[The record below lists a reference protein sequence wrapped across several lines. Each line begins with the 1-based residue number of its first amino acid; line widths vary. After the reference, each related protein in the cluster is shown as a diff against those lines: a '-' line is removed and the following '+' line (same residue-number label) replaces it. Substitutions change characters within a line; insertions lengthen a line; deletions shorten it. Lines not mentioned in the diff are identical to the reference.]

1 MKPTTIA
8 SLQKC
13 KQDKKRFATITAYD
27 YSFAKLFADEGINV
41 MLVGD
46 SLGMTVQGHDST
58 LPVTVADIAYHT
70 AAVRRG
76 APNCLLLADLPFM
89 AYATPEQAFE
99 NAATVMRAGAN
110 MVKIEGG
117 EWLVETVQ
125 MLTERAV
132 PVCGHLGL
140 TPQSVNIF
148 GGYKVQGRGDEAG
161 DRLLSDALAL
171 EAAGAQLLVLECVP
185 VELAKRITEAL
196 AIPVIG
202 IGAGN
207 VTDGQILVM
216 HDAFGITGGHI
227 PKFAKNFLAETGDIR
242 AAVRQYMAEVES
254 GVYPGEEHSFPLRSD
269 VVLIIETLPLLRQQ
283 IRRLRMEGKRV
294 ALVPTMGN
302 LHDGHMKLVDEAKA
316 RADVVVVSIFV
327 NPMQFD
333 RPEDLARYPRTLQE
347 DCEKLN
353 KRKVDLV
360 FAPSVKEIYPNG
372 TETHTYVDVPGLS
385 TMLEG
390 ASRPGHFRGVSTIV
404 SKLFNLVQPD
414 IACFG
419 EKDFQ
424 QLALIRKMVADMGFD
439 IEIVGVPI
447 MRAKDG
453 LALSSRNGYLT
464 AEQRKIA
471 PGLYKVL
478 SSIADKLQAGERDLD
493 EIIAI
498 AGQELNE
505 KGFRSDDIQI
515 RDADTLLEISENS
528 KRAVILVA
536 AWLGDA
542 RLIDNKLVE
551 LA

>member
-1 MKPTTIA
+1 
-8 SLQKC
+8 
-13 KQDKKRFATITAYD
+13 
-27 YSFAKLFADEGINV
+27 
-41 MLVGD
+41 
-46 SLGMTVQGHDST
+46 
-58 LPVTVADIAYHT
+58 
-70 AAVRRG
+70 
-76 APNCLLLADLPFM
+76 
-89 AYATPEQAFE
+89 
-99 NAATVMRAGAN
+99 
-110 MVKIEGG
+110 
-117 EWLVETVQ
+117 
-125 MLTERAV
+125 
-132 PVCGHLGL
+132 
-140 TPQSVNIF
+140 
-148 GGYKVQGRGDEAG
+148 
-161 DRLLSDALAL
+161 
-171 EAAGAQLLVLECVP
+171 
-185 VELAKRITEAL
+185 
-196 AIPVIG
+196 
-202 IGAGN
+202 
-207 VTDGQILVM
+207 
-216 HDAFGITGGHI
+216 
-227 PKFAKNFLAETGDIR
+227 
-242 AAVRQYMAEVES
+242 
-254 GVYPGEEHSFPLRSD
+254 
-269 VVLIIETLPLLRQQ
+269 VLIIETLPLLRQQ

-505 KGFRSDDIQI
+505 KGFRADDIQI
-515 RDADTLLEISENS
+515 RDADTLLEVTEKS
-528 KRAVILVA
+528 KRAVILIA

-542 RLIDNKLVE
+542 RLIDNKMVE

>member
-1 MKPTTIA
+1 M
-8 SLQKC
+8 
-13 KQDKKRFATITAYD
+13 
-27 YSFAKLFADEGINV
+27 
-41 MLVGD
+41 
-46 SLGMTVQGHDST
+46 
-58 LPVTVADIAYHT
+58 
-70 AAVRRG
+70 
-76 APNCLLLADLPFM
+76 
-89 AYATPEQAFE
+89 
-99 NAATVMRAGAN
+99 
-110 MVKIEGG
+110 
-117 EWLVETVQ
+117 
-125 MLTERAV
+125 
-132 PVCGHLGL
+132 
-140 TPQSVNIF
+140 
-148 GGYKVQGRGDEAG
+148 
-161 DRLLSDALAL
+161 
-171 EAAGAQLLVLECVP
+171 
-185 VELAKRITEAL
+185 
-196 AIPVIG
+196 
-202 IGAGN
+202 
-207 VTDGQILVM
+207 
-216 HDAFGITGGHI
+216 
-227 PKFAKNFLAETGDIR
+227 
-242 AAVRQYMAEVES
+242 
-254 GVYPGEEHSFPLRSD
+254 
-269 VVLIIETLPLLRQQ
+269 LIIETLPLLRQQ

-478 SSIADKLQAGERDLD
+478 SSIADKLQAGERDLV
-493 EIIAI
+493 EIITI

-505 KGFRSDDIQI
+505 KGFRADDIQI
-515 RDADTLLEISENS
+515 RDADTLLEVSETS

-542 RLIDNKLVE
+542 RLIDNKMVE

>member
-1 MKPTTIA
+1 M
-8 SLQKC
+8 
-13 KQDKKRFATITAYD
+13 
-27 YSFAKLFADEGINV
+27 
-41 MLVGD
+41 
-46 SLGMTVQGHDST
+46 
-58 LPVTVADIAYHT
+58 
-70 AAVRRG
+70 
-76 APNCLLLADLPFM
+76 
-89 AYATPEQAFE
+89 
-99 NAATVMRAGAN
+99 
-110 MVKIEGG
+110 
-117 EWLVETVQ
+117 
-125 MLTERAV
+125 
-132 PVCGHLGL
+132 
-140 TPQSVNIF
+140 
-148 GGYKVQGRGDEAG
+148 
-161 DRLLSDALAL
+161 
-171 EAAGAQLLVLECVP
+171 
-185 VELAKRITEAL
+185 
-196 AIPVIG
+196 
-202 IGAGN
+202 
-207 VTDGQILVM
+207 
-216 HDAFGITGGHI
+216 
-227 PKFAKNFLAETGDIR
+227 
-242 AAVRQYMAEVES
+242 
-254 GVYPGEEHSFPLRSD
+254 
-269 VVLIIETLPLLRQQ
+269 LIIETLPLLRQQ

-353 KRKVDLV
+353 KRRVDLV

-372 TETHTYVDVPGLS
+372 TETHTYLDVPGLS

-439 IEIVGVPI
+439 IEIIGVPI

-505 KGFRSDDIQI
+505 KGFRADDIQI
-515 RDADTLLEISENS
+515 RDADTLLEVSENS

-542 RLIDNKLVE
+542 RLIDNKMVE

>member
-1 MKPTTIA
+1 M
-8 SLQKC
+8 
-13 KQDKKRFATITAYD
+13 
-27 YSFAKLFADEGINV
+27 
-41 MLVGD
+41 
-46 SLGMTVQGHDST
+46 
-58 LPVTVADIAYHT
+58 
-70 AAVRRG
+70 
-76 APNCLLLADLPFM
+76 
-89 AYATPEQAFE
+89 
-99 NAATVMRAGAN
+99 
-110 MVKIEGG
+110 
-117 EWLVETVQ
+117 
-125 MLTERAV
+125 
-132 PVCGHLGL
+132 
-140 TPQSVNIF
+140 
-148 GGYKVQGRGDEAG
+148 
-161 DRLLSDALAL
+161 
-171 EAAGAQLLVLECVP
+171 
-185 VELAKRITEAL
+185 
-196 AIPVIG
+196 
-202 IGAGN
+202 
-207 VTDGQILVM
+207 
-216 HDAFGITGGHI
+216 
-227 PKFAKNFLAETGDIR
+227 
-242 AAVRQYMAEVES
+242 
-254 GVYPGEEHSFPLRSD
+254 
-269 VVLIIETLPLLRQQ
+269 LIIETLPLLRQQ

-419 EKDFQ
+419 EKDVQ

-493 EIIAI
+493 EIITI

-505 KGFRSDDIQI
+505 KGFRADDIQI
-515 RDADTLLEISENS
+515 RDADTLLEVSETS

-542 RLIDNKLVE
+542 RLIDNKMVE

>member
-1 MKPTTIA
+1 M
-8 SLQKC
+8 
-13 KQDKKRFATITAYD
+13 
-27 YSFAKLFADEGINV
+27 
-41 MLVGD
+41 
-46 SLGMTVQGHDST
+46 
-58 LPVTVADIAYHT
+58 
-70 AAVRRG
+70 
-76 APNCLLLADLPFM
+76 
-89 AYATPEQAFE
+89 
-99 NAATVMRAGAN
+99 
-110 MVKIEGG
+110 
-117 EWLVETVQ
+117 
-125 MLTERAV
+125 
-132 PVCGHLGL
+132 
-140 TPQSVNIF
+140 
-148 GGYKVQGRGDEAG
+148 
-161 DRLLSDALAL
+161 
-171 EAAGAQLLVLECVP
+171 
-185 VELAKRITEAL
+185 
-196 AIPVIG
+196 
-202 IGAGN
+202 
-207 VTDGQILVM
+207 
-216 HDAFGITGGHI
+216 
-227 PKFAKNFLAETGDIR
+227 
-242 AAVRQYMAEVES
+242 
-254 GVYPGEEHSFPLRSD
+254 
-269 VVLIIETLPLLRQQ
+269 LIIETLPLLRQQ

-424 QLALIRKMVADMGFD
+424 QLAL
-439 IEIVGVPI
+439 
-447 MRAKDG
+447 
-453 LALSSRNGYLT
+453 SSRNGYLT

-515 RDADTLLEISENS
+515 RDADTLLEVSENS

>member
-1 MKPTTIA
+1 M
-8 SLQKC
+8 
-13 KQDKKRFATITAYD
+13 
-27 YSFAKLFADEGINV
+27 
-41 MLVGD
+41 
-46 SLGMTVQGHDST
+46 
-58 LPVTVADIAYHT
+58 
-70 AAVRRG
+70 
-76 APNCLLLADLPFM
+76 
-89 AYATPEQAFE
+89 
-99 NAATVMRAGAN
+99 
-110 MVKIEGG
+110 
-117 EWLVETVQ
+117 
-125 MLTERAV
+125 
-132 PVCGHLGL
+132 
-140 TPQSVNIF
+140 
-148 GGYKVQGRGDEAG
+148 
-161 DRLLSDALAL
+161 
-171 EAAGAQLLVLECVP
+171 
-185 VELAKRITEAL
+185 
-196 AIPVIG
+196 
-202 IGAGN
+202 
-207 VTDGQILVM
+207 
-216 HDAFGITGGHI
+216 
-227 PKFAKNFLAETGDIR
+227 
-242 AAVRQYMAEVES
+242 
-254 GVYPGEEHSFPLRSD
+254 
-269 VVLIIETLPLLRQQ
+269 LIIETLPLLRQQ

-453 LALSSRNGYLT
+453 LARSSLNGYLT

-493 EIIAI
+493 EIITI

-505 KGFRSDDIQI
+505 KGFRADDIQI
-515 RDADTLLEISENS
+515 RDADTLLEVSETS
-528 KRAVILVA
+528 TRAVILVA

-542 RLIDNKLVE
+542 RLIDNKMVE

>member
-1 MKPTTIA
+1 M
-8 SLQKC
+8 
-13 KQDKKRFATITAYD
+13 
-27 YSFAKLFADEGINV
+27 
-41 MLVGD
+41 
-46 SLGMTVQGHDST
+46 
-58 LPVTVADIAYHT
+58 
-70 AAVRRG
+70 
-76 APNCLLLADLPFM
+76 
-89 AYATPEQAFE
+89 
-99 NAATVMRAGAN
+99 
-110 MVKIEGG
+110 
-117 EWLVETVQ
+117 
-125 MLTERAV
+125 
-132 PVCGHLGL
+132 
-140 TPQSVNIF
+140 
-148 GGYKVQGRGDEAG
+148 
-161 DRLLSDALAL
+161 
-171 EAAGAQLLVLECVP
+171 
-185 VELAKRITEAL
+185 
-196 AIPVIG
+196 
-202 IGAGN
+202 
-207 VTDGQILVM
+207 
-216 HDAFGITGGHI
+216 
-227 PKFAKNFLAETGDIR
+227 
-242 AAVRQYMAEVES
+242 
-254 GVYPGEEHSFPLRSD
+254 
-269 VVLIIETLPLLRQQ
+269 LIIETLPLLRQQ
-283 IRRLRMEGKRV
+283 ILRLRMEGKRV

-471 PGLYKVL
+471 PGLYKIL

-493 EIIAI
+493 EIITI

-505 KGFRSDDIQI
+505 KGFRADDIQI
-515 RDADTLLEISENS
+515 RDADTLLEVSENS

-542 RLIDNKLVE
+542 RLIDNKIVE
-551 LA
+551 LV

>member
-1 MKPTTIA
+1 M
-8 SLQKC
+8 
-13 KQDKKRFATITAYD
+13 
-27 YSFAKLFADEGINV
+27 
-41 MLVGD
+41 
-46 SLGMTVQGHDST
+46 
-58 LPVTVADIAYHT
+58 
-70 AAVRRG
+70 
-76 APNCLLLADLPFM
+76 
-89 AYATPEQAFE
+89 
-99 NAATVMRAGAN
+99 
-110 MVKIEGG
+110 
-117 EWLVETVQ
+117 
-125 MLTERAV
+125 
-132 PVCGHLGL
+132 
-140 TPQSVNIF
+140 
-148 GGYKVQGRGDEAG
+148 
-161 DRLLSDALAL
+161 
-171 EAAGAQLLVLECVP
+171 
-185 VELAKRITEAL
+185 
-196 AIPVIG
+196 
-202 IGAGN
+202 
-207 VTDGQILVM
+207 
-216 HDAFGITGGHI
+216 
-227 PKFAKNFLAETGDIR
+227 
-242 AAVRQYMAEVES
+242 
-254 GVYPGEEHSFPLRSD
+254 
-269 VVLIIETLPLLRQQ
+269 LIIETLPLLRQQ

-424 QLALIRKMVADMGFD
+424 QLVLIRKMVADMGFD
-439 IEIVGVPI
+439 IEIIGVPI

-505 KGFRSDDIQI
+505 KGFRADDIQI
-515 RDADTLLEISENS
+515 RDADTLLEVSENS

-542 RLIDNKLVE
+542 RLIDNKMVE

>member
-1 MKPTTIA
+1 M
-8 SLQKC
+8 
-13 KQDKKRFATITAYD
+13 
-27 YSFAKLFADEGINV
+27 
-41 MLVGD
+41 
-46 SLGMTVQGHDST
+46 
-58 LPVTVADIAYHT
+58 
-70 AAVRRG
+70 
-76 APNCLLLADLPFM
+76 
-89 AYATPEQAFE
+89 
-99 NAATVMRAGAN
+99 
-110 MVKIEGG
+110 
-117 EWLVETVQ
+117 
-125 MLTERAV
+125 
-132 PVCGHLGL
+132 
-140 TPQSVNIF
+140 
-148 GGYKVQGRGDEAG
+148 
-161 DRLLSDALAL
+161 
-171 EAAGAQLLVLECVP
+171 
-185 VELAKRITEAL
+185 
-196 AIPVIG
+196 
-202 IGAGN
+202 
-207 VTDGQILVM
+207 
-216 HDAFGITGGHI
+216 
-227 PKFAKNFLAETGDIR
+227 
-242 AAVRQYMAEVES
+242 
-254 GVYPGEEHSFPLRSD
+254 
-269 VVLIIETLPLLRQQ
+269 LIIETLPLLRQQ

-505 KGFRSDDIQI
+505 KGFRADDIQI
-515 RDADTLLEISENS
+515 RDADTLQEVSENS

>member
-1 MKPTTIA
+1 M
-8 SLQKC
+8 
-13 KQDKKRFATITAYD
+13 
-27 YSFAKLFADEGINV
+27 
-41 MLVGD
+41 
-46 SLGMTVQGHDST
+46 
-58 LPVTVADIAYHT
+58 
-70 AAVRRG
+70 
-76 APNCLLLADLPFM
+76 
-89 AYATPEQAFE
+89 
-99 NAATVMRAGAN
+99 
-110 MVKIEGG
+110 
-117 EWLVETVQ
+117 
-125 MLTERAV
+125 
-132 PVCGHLGL
+132 
-140 TPQSVNIF
+140 
-148 GGYKVQGRGDEAG
+148 
-161 DRLLSDALAL
+161 
-171 EAAGAQLLVLECVP
+171 
-185 VELAKRITEAL
+185 
-196 AIPVIG
+196 
-202 IGAGN
+202 
-207 VTDGQILVM
+207 
-216 HDAFGITGGHI
+216 
-227 PKFAKNFLAETGDIR
+227 
-242 AAVRQYMAEVES
+242 
-254 GVYPGEEHSFPLRSD
+254 
-269 VVLIIETLPLLRQQ
+269 LIIETLPLLRQQ

-372 TETHTYVDVPGLS
+372 TDTHTYVDVPGLS

-424 QLALIRKMVADMGFD
+424 QQALIRKMVADMGFD

-478 SSIADKLQAGERDLD
+478 SSIADKLQAGERDVD

-505 KGFRSDDIQI
+505 KAFRADDIQI
-515 RDADTLLEISENS
+515 RDADTLLEVSENS

-542 RLIDNKLVE
+542 RLIDNKMVE

>member
-1 MKPTTIA
+1 M
-8 SLQKC
+8 
-13 KQDKKRFATITAYD
+13 
-27 YSFAKLFADEGINV
+27 
-41 MLVGD
+41 
-46 SLGMTVQGHDST
+46 
-58 LPVTVADIAYHT
+58 
-70 AAVRRG
+70 
-76 APNCLLLADLPFM
+76 
-89 AYATPEQAFE
+89 
-99 NAATVMRAGAN
+99 
-110 MVKIEGG
+110 
-117 EWLVETVQ
+117 
-125 MLTERAV
+125 
-132 PVCGHLGL
+132 
-140 TPQSVNIF
+140 
-148 GGYKVQGRGDEAG
+148 
-161 DRLLSDALAL
+161 
-171 EAAGAQLLVLECVP
+171 
-185 VELAKRITEAL
+185 
-196 AIPVIG
+196 
-202 IGAGN
+202 
-207 VTDGQILVM
+207 
-216 HDAFGITGGHI
+216 
-227 PKFAKNFLAETGDIR
+227 
-242 AAVRQYMAEVES
+242 
-254 GVYPGEEHSFPLRSD
+254 
-269 VVLIIETLPLLRQQ
+269 LIIETLPLLRQQ

-333 RPEDLARYPRTLQE
+333 RPEDMARYPRTLQE

-493 EIIAI
+493 EIITI

-505 KGFRSDDIQI
+505 KGFRADDIQI
-515 RDADTLLEISENS
+515 RDADTLLEVSETS

-542 RLIDNKLVE
+542 RLIDNKMVE

>member
-1 MKPTTIA
+1 M
-8 SLQKC
+8 
-13 KQDKKRFATITAYD
+13 
-27 YSFAKLFADEGINV
+27 
-41 MLVGD
+41 
-46 SLGMTVQGHDST
+46 
-58 LPVTVADIAYHT
+58 
-70 AAVRRG
+70 
-76 APNCLLLADLPFM
+76 
-89 AYATPEQAFE
+89 
-99 NAATVMRAGAN
+99 
-110 MVKIEGG
+110 
-117 EWLVETVQ
+117 
-125 MLTERAV
+125 
-132 PVCGHLGL
+132 
-140 TPQSVNIF
+140 
-148 GGYKVQGRGDEAG
+148 
-161 DRLLSDALAL
+161 
-171 EAAGAQLLVLECVP
+171 
-185 VELAKRITEAL
+185 
-196 AIPVIG
+196 
-202 IGAGN
+202 
-207 VTDGQILVM
+207 
-216 HDAFGITGGHI
+216 
-227 PKFAKNFLAETGDIR
+227 
-242 AAVRQYMAEVES
+242 
-254 GVYPGEEHSFPLRSD
+254 
-269 VVLIIETLPLLRQQ
+269 LIIETLPLLRQQ

-360 FAPSVKEIYPNG
+360 FAPAVKEIYPNG

-493 EIIAI
+493 EIITI

-505 KGFRSDDIQI
+505 KGFRADDIQI
-515 RDADTLLEISENS
+515 RDADTLLEVSETS

-542 RLIDNKLVE
+542 RLIDNKMVE

>member
-1 MKPTTIA
+1 M
-8 SLQKC
+8 
-13 KQDKKRFATITAYD
+13 
-27 YSFAKLFADEGINV
+27 
-41 MLVGD
+41 
-46 SLGMTVQGHDST
+46 
-58 LPVTVADIAYHT
+58 
-70 AAVRRG
+70 
-76 APNCLLLADLPFM
+76 
-89 AYATPEQAFE
+89 
-99 NAATVMRAGAN
+99 
-110 MVKIEGG
+110 
-117 EWLVETVQ
+117 
-125 MLTERAV
+125 
-132 PVCGHLGL
+132 
-140 TPQSVNIF
+140 
-148 GGYKVQGRGDEAG
+148 
-161 DRLLSDALAL
+161 
-171 EAAGAQLLVLECVP
+171 
-185 VELAKRITEAL
+185 
-196 AIPVIG
+196 
-202 IGAGN
+202 
-207 VTDGQILVM
+207 
-216 HDAFGITGGHI
+216 
-227 PKFAKNFLAETGDIR
+227 
-242 AAVRQYMAEVES
+242 
-254 GVYPGEEHSFPLRSD
+254 
-269 VVLIIETLPLLRQQ
+269 LIIEPLPLLRQQ

-385 TMLEG
+385 TMLED

-493 EIIAI
+493 EIITI

-505 KGFRSDDIQI
+505 KGFRADDIQI
-515 RDADTLLEISENS
+515 RDADTLLEVSETS

-542 RLIDNKLVE
+542 RLIDNKMVE